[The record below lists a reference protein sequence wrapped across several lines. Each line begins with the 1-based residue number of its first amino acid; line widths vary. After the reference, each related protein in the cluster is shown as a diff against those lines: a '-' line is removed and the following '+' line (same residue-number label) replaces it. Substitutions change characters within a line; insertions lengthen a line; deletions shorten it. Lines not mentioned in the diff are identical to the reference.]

1 MMLQDDYLMRMIR
14 LATTVF
20 AHIIGLKQIASYQD
34 ALAIIDQAIEMI
46 FGMNPA
52 LINNLDDDSLINL
65 LTTPDGLEVDKLLIL
80 AGLFKERGDIYAAID
95 QPGESRTFYYRAIN
109 FYLDLF
115 FDPAHIPIEV
125 LVDKI
130 EEILRVLAAQTLS
143 DELVY
148 RLFFYYE
155 QTQQF
160 SAATRALE
168 NLIDS
173 TGIDPELTSRARVFY
188 QRLLAMGDEELAAGA
203 ISREEIR
210 SLLKR
215 ITG

>member
-1 MMLQDDYLMRMIR
+1 
-14 LATTVF
+14 
-20 AHIIGLKQIASYQD
+20 
-34 ALAIIDQAIEMI
+34 
-46 FGMNPA
+46 
-52 LINNLDDDSLINL
+52 
-65 LTTPDGLEVDKLLIL
+65 
-80 AGLFKERGDIYAAID
+80 
-95 QPGESRTFYYRAIN
+95 
-109 FYLDLF
+109 
-115 FDPAHIPIEV
+115 
-125 LVDKI
+125 
-130 EEILRVLAAQTLS
+130 LAAQTLS